1 MVERARLEG
10 VCAPEGYRG
19 FESRPFRE
27 GRFYRPFL
35 WMRMSGRSIYSP
47 AFLVLFMLFVSC
59 SPNELIYF
67 GPSSQIT
74 NSLFGTVRGYI
85 TDISNHTVIVGA
97 RVDISSGFT
106 VFSDETG
113 AFNLASSLPGDWEIT
128 FSAPHY
134 SSYSTNISVLSYET
148 NTLSVELVRNNSDV
162 IIATFNAADL
172 GIAGDHDLLA
182 KWLKSAGVD
191 IIVLQEIQTEDA
203 ALLDSA
209 LTSNGVSLPY
219 HVFTIQ
225 YGYPN
230 DYIAVWSKWPVY
242 DASDIVYPVYTDPIS
257 GTNISLSYLRPVFKF
272 RINVLGSYPVWFYA
286 AHLKAEYELDP
297 TFLNLQKRRTQA
309 QIIQDTI
316 LATQN
321 IYTDQIVIL
330 GDMNT
335 ALPEDFDSGQT
346 LDILSFHND
355 NPANP
360 SNDFIPINAT
370 FLPDD
375 AWTIST
381 FSSRLDHILLSPGL
395 FPYYVSNSVNIPH
408 PSPSP
413 SDHYPVV
420 ITLKY

>member
-1 MVERARLEG
+1 
-10 VCAPEGYRG
+10 
-19 FESRPFRE
+19 
-27 GRFYRPFL
+27 
-35 WMRMSGRSIYSP
+35 MRRRSIYSP
-47 AFLVLFMLFVSC
+47 VFLALFMLFVSC
-59 SPNELIYF
+59 SPSELIYF
-67 GPSSQIT
+67 GPSSQTT

-85 TDISNHTVIVGA
+85 SDISNHTFIVGA
-97 RVDISSGFT
+97 RVDISSGNT

-113 AFNLASSLPGDWEIT
+113 NFNLASSLPGDWEIT

-134 SSYSTNISVLSYET
+134 SSYTTNISIKSHQT
-148 NTLSVELVRNNSDV
+148 NTLSIKLVRNNSEV
-162 IIATFNAADL
+162 IIATYNIADL
-172 GIAGDHDLLA
+172 LIADSHDYLA
-182 KWLKSAGVD
+182 KWIKSANVD
-191 IIVLQEIQTEDA
+191 IIVLEEIQPEDA

-219 HVFTIQ
+219 HGYTIQ
-225 YGYPN
+225 YGFPS

-242 DASDIVYPVYTDPIS
+242 DASDIVYPVYTDPLS

-286 AHLKAEYELDP
+286 AHLKAEFDLDP
-297 TFLNLQKRRTQA
+297 LFLNLQKRRTQA

-316 LATQN
+316 LAVQN

-335 ALPEDFDSGQT
+335 ALTEDFDSGQT
-346 LDILSFHND
+346 VEILSFQND

-370 FLPDD
+370 FLPPD

-381 FSSRLDHILLSPGL
+381 FSSRLDHILLSPAL